1 MKLTVALIHQEK
13 KLRTGAHFINELM
26 SQELQKRGVRIR
38 HFYPRAT
45 LVDAPRHLKGL
56 NNILFFHSL
65 LEHRKEILKCDLVQG
80 TTYTPLALLTFG
92 IPVVSHFGST
102 TDGFLK
108 AVPQT
113 HDLSPSLRKVWA
125 ELRKDGVIDTLNI
138 PTRRPLR
145 DIAEIEHYVA
155 TQASAVIAT
164 SEIVARDLRAVGV
177 PGSRIH
183 VIHNAIEDFWFDHP
197 PVPAARPSLIYLG
210 RLGDDPFTLKL
221 KGFDRLVACW
231 RSFPSAPKRTFCIS
245 TNEALTKW
253 MSEKIPSH
261 EVRANVLKDRVCAE
275 LRRESGSIL
284 LMPSRYEGFGLSLV
298 EGMSQGLIPVTAQ
311 VGVAPEIIENGKNG
325 FLVRD
330 EKAMIRAVRTLLG
343 DARLRARLSVGA
355 MRTAHAFRASILAD
369 RLIEVY
375 KDVLERA

>member
-38 HFYPRAT
+38 HFYPRTT

-113 HDLSPSLRKVWA
+113 YDLSLAQRKLWA
-125 ELRKDGVIDTLNI
+125 ELRRDGVIDTLNI

-155 TQASAVIAT
+155 SQASAVIAT
-164 SEIVARDLRAVGV
+164 SELVARELRAAGV
-177 PGSRIH
+177 PGNRIH
-183 VIHNAIEDFWFDHP
+183 VIHNAIEDFWFEKP
-197 PVPAARPSLIYLG
+197 PVPAKRPSLVYLG

-231 RSFPSAPKRTFCIS
+231 RSFPSVPKRTFCIS
-245 TNEALTKW
+245 TNEALTEW
-253 MSEKIPSH
+253 MSREIPVH
-261 EVRANVLKDRVCAE
+261 DVQANVLKDRVCAE
-275 LRRESGSIL
+275 LGRECGSIL

-298 EGMSQGLIPVTAQ
+298 EGMSQGLIPITTP
-311 VGVAPEIIENGKNG
+311 VGVAPEIIQDGKNG
-325 FLVRD
+325 YLVRD
-330 EKAMIRAVRTLLG
+330 EKAMIAVARKLLS

-355 MRTAHAFRASILAD
+355 LRTAHAFRASTLAD
-369 RLIEVY
+369 RLIGTY
-375 KDVLERA
+375 KDVLKRA